1 MCIVRNTEN
10 DKFEY
15 DNLLLETAK
24 KKLTDN
30 KLTFDSRIKSICRKT
45 GQKLGELL
53 KITNCLNSNKKKAYI
68 QWNDKIEIQLL
79 PFDLDVLLK
88 KKVITSSREYM
99 KDLFEQSMVTTKVTL
114 KSRQK
119 KIKRFV
125 RKK

>member
-15 DNLLLETAK
+15 DNLFLETAK

-30 KLTFDSRIKSICRKT
+30 KLTFDSCIKSICRKT

-68 QWNDKIEIQLL
+68 
-79 PFDLDVLLK
+79 
-88 KKVITSSREYM
+88 
-99 KDLFEQSMVTTKVTL
+99 
-114 KSRQK
+114 
-119 KIKRFV
+119 
-125 RKK
+125 